1 MGSSIVQ
8 DESALPALPPRPRD
22 GHKGTFGRVLILG
35 GSVGMTGAVALAGE
49 AALRSGCGL
58 AYAVVPASLAS
69 TVDARVRELVV
80 RPANEQPLGHL
91 GAATDAIVDL
101 AEPCDAVCI
110 GPGMGMA
117 DATRALVHDLLDK
130 LDKPLLID
138 ADGLNLLAERLDL
151 IEARR
156 SPTVLTPHP
165 GEFRRLT
172 GRDTPPGDREQ
183 RVAAASKLSR
193 ELGAIVLLKGRDTVI
208 TDGQRYAINPTGNS
222 GMATAGS
229 GDVLSGIITS
239 LLGQGMDVYN
249 AARLGA
255 YLHGLAGDLTARELG
270 EHSLIAGDLIR
281 YLPQALRAQI

>member
-22 GHKGTFGRVLILG
+22 GHKGTFGRVLIVG

-49 AALRSGCGL
+49 AALRSGSGL
-58 AYAVVPASLAS
+58 VYAAVPASLAS
-69 TVDARVRELVV
+69 TVDAQVRELVV
-80 RPANEQPLGHL
+80 RSANEQPPGHL
-91 GAATDAIVDL
+91 AAAADVIADW
-101 AEPCDAVCI
+101 AAPCDAVCI

-117 DATRALVHDLLDK
+117 DTTRALVHDLLDK

-172 GRDTPPGDREQ
+172 GRDTPLRDREQ
-183 RVAAASKLSR
+183 RVAAASELSR

-208 TDGQRYAINPTGNS
+208 TDGRRYAINPTGNS

-239 LLGQGMDVYN
+239 LLGQGMEVYD

-255 YLHGLAGDLTARELG
+255 YLHGLAGDLAARELG

-281 YLPQALRAQI
+281 YLPQALRAQV